1 MNTIN
6 APVRFFTYFFTLL
19 LAFSCDADDHPKG
32 WQVLDLLPYGPAV
45 TIMAPPDAVVKV
57 SELKSSLINDISIS
71 GADNYQLQIYFST
84 SLTNDIAK
92 LKNDQ
97 LQIARNTRYFRR
109 IVKEE
114 VAGFVYQS
122 LIDST
127 ETYSFNFTKLQG
139 DMELNFQSG
148 LSGIFTL
155 EEVEMMYQGV
165 K

>member
-1 MNTIN
+1 M
-6 APVRFFTYFFTLL
+6 RFIAYVFAVLFL
-19 LAFSCDADDHPKG
+19 FSCEPEGHPKG

-45 TIMAPPDAVVKV
+45 TIMAPPDAVVKK
-57 SELKSSLINDISIS
+57 SELKSSLIKDLTIS
-71 GADNYQLQIYFST
+71 GKGNYELQIYYGT

-97 LQIARNTRYFRR
+97 LQIVRNKRYFRR

-114 VAGFVYQS
+114 VAGFIYQS
-122 LIDST
+122 VIDSI

-139 DMELNFQSG
+139 EMELNFQSG
-148 LSGIFTL
+148 LSSIFTL
-155 EEVEMMYQGV
+155 EEVEMMYEGV

>member
-1 MNTIN
+1 MNTISSSI
-6 APVRFFTYFFTLL
+6 RFMTCTFVILL
-19 LAFSCDADDHPKG
+19 LISCEPEGHPKG

-45 TIMAPPDAVVKV
+45 TVMAPPDAVIKE
-57 SELKSSLINDISIS
+57 SGLTSSILKDLTIS
-71 GADNYQLQIYFST
+71 GSDNYQLQVYYSN

-97 LQIARNTRYFRR
+97 LQIVRSKRYFRR
-109 IVKEE
+109 MLKEE
-114 VAGFVYQS
+114 VAGFIYQS
-122 LIDST
+122 LIDSV

-139 DMELNFQSG
+139 DIELNFQSG

-155 EEVEMMYQGV
+155 EEVEMMYEGV